1 MNMKNILKRLS
12 FLIILILLSNTCSC
26 GFILYPERRGQT
38 TGRVDPGIAIL
49 DAILFLPGVIPGV
62 VAFAVDFASGAIYLP
77 DGEASNRRDEMPA
90 DTFMAGEALG
100 ARNITAL
107 EKILYRKT
115 GNRVRL
121 KPSDIMVLRVN
132 DPEFI
137 KRHFTV
143 ALNQDRGLFS
153 WK

>member
-12 FLIILILLSNTCSC
+12 FLIILILFANTCSC

-77 DGEASNRRDEMPA
+77 DGEASNSRDEMPA

-107 EKILYRKT
+107 EKILYKKT
-115 GNRVRL
+115 GKRVRL

-143 ALNQDRGLFS
+143 ALNHDRGLFS